1 MAEMEDESKI
11 ALSEECIRTD
21 AFFMNEALKL
31 AADAGSAGEVPVGAV
46 VVKDGMI
53 IGRGKNRTEETKNP
67 FAHAEMIAMTEALAA
82 VGGWRLTGCDLYVTL
97 EPCAMCAGAIVHGRI
112 RRVVI
117 GTIML
122 LVPGLAITNVMRD
135 VISGDFLTAI
145 TKFAEVMIVAMAI
158 AIGIAIPIGAAR
170 MLFGGF

>member
-117 GTIML
+117 GTMDPKTGACGS
-122 LVPGLAITNVMRD
+122 VMNVLAEEQLNHQPEVAAG
-135 VISGDFLTAI
+135 VLQEECSGILKEFFRQLRR
-145 TKFAEVMIVAMAI
+145 KKK
-158 AIGIAIPIGAAR
+158 
-170 MLFGGF
+170 

>member
-31 AADAGSAGEVPVGAV
+31 AADAGSACEDPVGAV

-117 GTIML
+117 GTMDPKTGACGS
-122 LVPGLAITNVMRD
+122 VMNVLAEEQLNHQPEVAAG
-135 VISGDFLTAI
+135 VLQEECSGILKEFFRQLRR
-145 TKFAEVMIVAMAI
+145 KKK
-158 AIGIAIPIGAAR
+158 
-170 MLFGGF
+170 

>member
-1 MAEMEDESKI
+1 MAEMEDKSKI

-117 GTIML
+117 GTMDPKTGACGS
-122 LVPGLAITNVMRD
+122 VMNVLAEEQLNHQPEVAAG
-135 VISGDFLTAI
+135 VLQEECSGILKEFFRQLRR
-145 TKFAEVMIVAMAI
+145 KKK
-158 AIGIAIPIGAAR
+158 
-170 MLFGGF
+170 